1 MIAHDVLTYICAR
14 CAGIGEEEILIRPY
28 NYKGT
33 ETRPICGDY
42 ELSNREGGRPVVAS
56 DDPRYDES
64 EYYTDFIKYSY
75 PKKGKVP
82 LIQVLSLYSAE
93 PDWGMDSGLKISPL
107 QALTGGSQ
115 GYRHLRY
122 GLFLFRAGIVHRMAL
137 HFFDLAQIAFNRR
150 DMYWGVRFS
159 ARAIHYIEDLLTP
172 VHTKPFT
179 EMFFFEKMFHAKDL
193 YFITYNYHLNFER
206 FVAYHLWHGNGLYT
220 GIIESAVPFELLDLQ
235 KDLLPGSRIAR
246 RLFPLIF
253 KECKNI
259 WGDTMKDRFVK
270 ISIEDIN
277 MIRPTDRFQKSIL
290 SWLEFSASLVKGYIK
305 KFVKPYI
312 GN

>member
-14 CAGIGEEEILIRPY
+14 CAGIGDDEILISPY
-28 NYKGT
+28 NYKGA
-33 ETRPICGDY
+33 ETITMRGDY
-42 ELSNREGGRPVVAS
+42 ELENREGGRPVVSS
-56 DDPRYDES
+56 DDPKYDES
-64 EYYTDFIKYSY
+64 KYYYDFIKYSY
-75 PKKGKVP
+75 PKKGKIP

-122 GLFLFRAGIVHRMAL
+122 GLFLFRAGIAHRMAL
-137 HFFDLAQIAFNRR
+137 HFFNLARIAFSRS

-159 ARAIHYIEDLLTP
+159 ARAIHYIEDLFTP

-179 EMFFFEKMFHAKDL
+179 EMFFFKKMFQARDL

-206 FVAYHLWHGNGLYT
+206 FVAYHLWHGNRIYT
-220 GIIESAVPFELLDLQ
+220 GIIESAVPFESPDLK
-235 KDLLPGSRIAR
+235 KDLLPGSRVVR
-246 RLFPLIF
+246 RLSPLIF

-259 WGDTMKDRFVK
+259 WGETMKDKFVQ
-270 ISIEDIN
+270 ISIKDIN
-277 MIRPTDRFQKSIL
+277 GIQPTDRFLDSIL
-290 SWLEFSASLVKGYIK
+290 SWLEFSASFVKGYIE

>member
-14 CAGIGEEEILIRPY
+14 CAGIGGEDVLIRPY
-28 NYKGT
+28 NYKDT
-33 ETRPICGDY
+33 ETMTVCGDY
-42 ELSNREGGRPVVAS
+42 ELENREGGRPVVSS
-56 DDPRYDES
+56 DDPKYDES
-64 EYYTDFIKYSY
+64 EYYSDFIKYSY

-82 LIQVLSLYSAE
+82 LIEVLSLYSAE
-93 PDWGMDSGLKISPL
+93 PDWGMDSGLKLSPL

-137 HFFDLAQIAFNRR
+137 HFFDLARIAFNRS
-150 DMYWGVRFS
+150 DVYWGVRFS

-179 EMFFFEKMFHAKDL
+179 EMFFFKKMFQAKDL

-206 FVAYHLWHGNGLYT
+206 FVAYHLWHGDRIYT
-220 GIIESAVPFELLDLQ
+220 DIIESAVPFELHDLK
-235 KDLLPGSRIAR
+235 KDLLPGSRVVR
-246 RLFPLIF
+246 RLSPFIF
-253 KECKNI
+253 RECKKI
-259 WGDTMKDRFVK
+259 WGGTMKDRFVK

-277 MIRPTDRFQKSIL
+277 RIHPDDRFLEAIL
-290 SWLEFSASLVKGYIK
+290 SWLEFSASFVKGYIE
-305 KFVKPYI
+305 KFVKPCI

>member
-1 MIAHDVLTYICAR
+1 MIAHDVLTYMCAR
-14 CAGIGEEEILIRPY
+14 SVGIGEEEILIRPY
-28 NYKGT
+28 IYKDT
-33 ETRPICGDY
+33 ETIPIRRDY
-42 ELSNREGGRPVVAS
+42 ELENREGGVPVVAS
-56 DDPRYDES
+56 DDPKYEES
-64 EYYTDFIKYSY
+64 EYYSDFIKYSN
-75 PKKGKVP
+75 PKNEKVP

-93 PDWGMDSGLKISPL
+93 PDWGMDSGLKLSPV

-122 GLFLFRAGIVHRMAL
+122 GLFFFRAGVVHRMAL
-137 HFFDLAQIAFNRR
+137 HYFDLARIAFNRS
-150 DMYWGVRFS
+150 DTYWGVRFS

-179 EMFFFEKMFHAKDL
+179 EMFFFKKILHAKDL

-206 FVAYHLWHGNGLYT
+206 FVTYHLWHGNGIYT
-220 GIIESAVPFELLDLQ
+220 GIIESAVPFESLDLK
-235 KDLLPGSRIAR
+235 KDLLRGSRIAR
-246 RLFPLIF
+246 KHFSLIF

-259 WGDTMKDRFVK
+259 WGETMNDRFVK

-277 MIRPTDRFQKSIL
+277 RFQPTDGFLESIL
-290 SWLEFSASLVKGYIK
+290 IWLEFSASFIKSYIE